1 MKFNR
6 KEYDLI
12 YDAFQYMY
20 FKMTKEQKILAEQIL
35 DLAFYAPDK
44 GSHEMLEGLGLDPA
58 TRQPK
63 DETSKD
69 HDYLLSFTS
78 KWFTKKS

>member
-12 YDAFQYMY
+12 YDAFQYME
-20 FKMTKEQKILAEQIL
+20 FKMTKDQKRLAEQIL
-35 DLAFYAPDK
+35 DSAFYRDIK
-44 GSHEMLEGLGLDPA
+44 TE
-58 TRQPK
+58 
-63 DETSKD
+63 KD

-78 KWFTKKS
+78 K